1 MVGTPEPETIQICE
15 TVFQV
20 LEQID
25 KISYVL
31 LFFMCRDSA

>member
-1 MVGTPEPETIQICE
+1 MVGTPEPETVQICE
-15 TVFQV
+15 NVFQV
-20 LEQID
+20 LERID

>member
-1 MVGTPEPETIQICE
+1 MVGTPEPEAVQICE
-15 TVFQV
+15 NVFQV
-20 LEQID
+20 LERID